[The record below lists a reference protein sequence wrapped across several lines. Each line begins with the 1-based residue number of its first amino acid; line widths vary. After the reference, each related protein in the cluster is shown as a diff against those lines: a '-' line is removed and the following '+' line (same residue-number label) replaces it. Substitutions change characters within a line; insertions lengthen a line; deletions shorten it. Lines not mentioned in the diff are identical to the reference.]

1 MSFLRKILVVV
12 LVIFFV
18 GMIAIVLDSRESS
31 GVYAEKRFDNNEII
45 RPLMKQLENE
55 YYKADGTYYYTVD
68 ERTDVVY
75 IEYDGFNRHAMT
87 VAYNADGT
95 VMTKEQLEK
104 YK

>member
-1 MSFLRKILVVV
+1 MSFLRKILVIV
-12 LVIFFV
+12 LVIFLV
-18 GMIAIVLDSRESS
+18 GMIAIVLDGRESS
-31 GVYAEKRFDNNEII
+31 GVYAEKRFDKDEI

-55 YYKADGTYYYTVD
+55 QYKADGTYYYTVD
-68 ERTDVVY
+68 ERTGAVY

-95 VMTKEQLEK
+95 VMTKEQIEK